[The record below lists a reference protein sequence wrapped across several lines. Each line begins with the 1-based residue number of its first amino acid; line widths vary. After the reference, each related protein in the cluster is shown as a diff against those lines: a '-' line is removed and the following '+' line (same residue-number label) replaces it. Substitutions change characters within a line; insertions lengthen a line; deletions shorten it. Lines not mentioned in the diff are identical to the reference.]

1 MGKTKT
7 KRILEFYGL
16 PGAGKTSMCK
26 VLLGRYRASSKMV
39 DLVGLYKN
47 ESLFFKLT
55 HLPISSFFRFFWFL
69 VFVPKKCK
77 NEISVYKEFFFFI
90 LLYHYFKYQKKYDY
104 LIADHGFAQQLG
116 SMLHNMDFDISDNNL
131 KRFSSFVKSI
141 DFLSLVY
148 CQLPE
153 QLALERMRKR
163 GRNSGRIDAVMN
175 NTDIAINLLIKENA
189 LFDRLDKMMPGCVI
203 KLDMNYPMKQV
214 MTNLLKKLS

>member
-16 PGAGKTSMCK
+16 PGAGKTSVCNI
-26 VLLGRYRASSKMV
+26 LLGRYKATSKMV
-39 DLVGLYKN
+39 DLVSLYKN

-55 HLPISSFFRFFWFL
+55 HLPIFSFFRFFWFL

-90 LLYHYFKYQKKYDY
+90 LLYHYFKYQKRYDY
-104 LIADHGFAQQLG
+104 LIVDHGFAQQLG

-175 NTDIAINLLIKENA
+175 NTDIAINLLFKENA
-189 LFDRLDKMMPGCVI
+189 LFERLDRMMPGYVI
-203 KLDMNYPMKQV
+203 KLDMNYPIKQV
-214 MTNLLKKLS
+214 ENNLLQLLS

>member
-1 MGKTKT
+1 MGKT

-16 PGAGKTSMCK
+16 PGVGKTSVCH
-26 VLLGRYRASSKMV
+26 VLLGRYKASSKMAE
-39 DLVGLYKN
+39 LLSLYKN

-55 HLPISSFFRFFWFL
+55 HLPISSFLRFFWFL
-69 VFVPKKCK
+69 VFVPQKCK
-77 NEISVYKEFFFFI
+77 NEKMIYKEFFLFI

-104 LIADHGFAQQLG
+104 LIVDHGFAQQLG
-116 SMLHNMDFDISDNNL
+116 SMLHNMDYDISDNNL

-163 GRNSGRIDAVMN
+163 GRNSGRIDAVMS

-189 LFDRLDKMMPGCVI
+189 LFDRLNRMIPDVI

-214 MTNLLKKLS
+214 EINLLQLLS